1 MVCANGSTGSMRG
14 AAPSTGSTAISDR
27 LEAGSSLVLFVMRRL
42 AVTIPFLLMI
52 SFGVFAL
59 VHIAPGDPATSLLGA
74 RPSDPATLAVVR
86 ARYNL
91 DDPFFVQYG
100 KWLSQVIRGDLGVS
114 IQGNRAVTSTIAD
127 RLGVTIMLSLM
138 STTLVLGIGI
148 LLGAVAAYRCGT
160 RLDRAIVIFGVFGIS
175 SPAFVTG
182 IFLLYVF
189 GVLLHWFPVFGPGEG
204 FLDRAWHLT
213 LPALALAISVMAIVI
228 KIARAAMIEE
238 LARDYV
244 TFARARGLSSRRIL
258 FAYVLRNSLIPVVTA
273 AGLIVV
279 GIVAGAIY
287 VEVTFSLPG
296 LGALTIDAIQ
306 KRDIP
311 TIQGTTLLFSAFVV
325 LINLTV
331 DVIYTLIDP
340 RIRFGRVGS

>member
-1 MVCANGSTGSMRG
+1 MAPHDRLVRPLPCVAKVTGSNV
-14 AAPSTGSTAISDR
+14 I
-27 LEAGSSLVLFVMRRL
+27 VFVMRRL
-42 AVTIPFLLMI
+42 ALAIPLLLII

-59 VHIAPGDPATSLLGA
+59 VHVAPGDPVRSLLGA
-74 RPSDPATLAVVR
+74 RASDPATLAAIR
-86 ARYNL
+86 ERYHL
-91 DDPFFVQYG
+91 DDPFLVQYG
-100 KWLSQVIRGDLGVS
+100 KWLSQVVQGDLGVS

-127 RLGVTIMLSLM
+127 RLGVTIFLSLM
-138 STTLVLGIGI
+138 STILVLGLGI
-148 LLGAVAAYRCGT
+148 LLGAVAAFRRGT
-160 RLDRAIVIFGVFGIS
+160 RLDRAVVMFGVFGIS

-189 GVLLHWFPVFGPGEG
+189 GALLHWFPIFGPGRG

-213 LPALALAISVMAIVI
+213 LPAVALAISVMAIVV
-228 KIARAAMIEE
+228 KITRAAMIEE
-238 LARDYV
+238 LDRDYV

-258 FAYVLRNSLIPVVTA
+258 FAYVLRNALIPVVTA

-296 LGALTIDAIQ
+296 LGALTVDAIQ

-311 TIQGTTLLFSAFVV
+311 VIQGTTLLFSGFVV
-325 LINLTV
+325 LVNLAI
-331 DVIYTLIDP
+331 DVVYTLIDP
-340 RIRFGRVGS
+340 RIRFSRVES

>member
-1 MVCANGSTGSMRG
+1 MHS
-14 AAPSTGSTAISDR
+14 AAPSTGSTATSGG
-27 LEAGSSLVLFVMRRL
+27 AGNGSSLVVFVMRRL
-42 AVTIPFLLMI
+42 AVTIPLLLII

-59 VHIAPGDPATSLLGA
+59 VHIAPGDPVRSLLGA
-74 RPSDPATLAVVR
+74 RAPDPATVAAIR
-86 ARYNL
+86 ARYHL
-91 DDPFFVQYG
+91 DDPFLVQYG

-127 RLGVTIMLSLM
+127 RLGVTIFLSLM
-138 STTLVLGIGI
+138 STILVLGLGI
-148 LLGAVAAYRCGT
+148 LLGAVAAFRRGT
-160 RLDRAIVIFGVFGIS
+160 RLDRAVVMFSVFGIS

-182 IFLLYVF
+182 IFLLYLF
-189 GVLLHWFPVFGPGEG
+189 GVLLHWFPIFGPGKG
-204 FLDRAWHLT
+204 FLDRAWHLA
-213 LPALALAISVMAIVI
+213 LPALALATSVMAIVV
-228 KIARAAMIEE
+228 KITRAAMIEE

-296 LGALTIDAIQ
+296 LGASMVDAIQ

-311 TIQGTTLLFSAFVV
+311 TIQGTTLLFSAFVLLV
-325 LINLTV
+325 NLAV

-340 RIRFGRVGS
+340 RIRFGRVES